1 MARILIWTLPIL
13 LFFRVEVI
21 HFFVN
26 LNFIQWILLLLVFST
41 CLFFYKRKLKY
52 SVLLFFRKV
61 KYFDLK
67 KTRIKISNLKKTR
80 IKISKWANNNSAEA
94 IGKSLVSQLE
104 RNIFIKLGCIALSTA
119 VLSHYPSLLTKPTP
133 AIIFLLTMTAYSF
146 MGLAFR
152 KEMLIFMISMYSLM
166 AVMPYAMA
174 FLSHD
179 TGINLFESLPADVVS
194 LLNINIFN
202 LTQTANKLF
211 IFTAPWLTLIVL
223 VFILSSVII
232 RVSLKLVFT
241 VFLKVLQALN
251 PVQ

>member
-1 MARILIWTLPIL
+1 MAHVLIWIFPLL

-26 LNFIQWILLLLVFST
+26 LNSIQWILLLLIFST
-41 CLFFYKRKLKY
+41 CLFFYRRKFKY
-52 SVLLFFRKV
+52 SLLLSSRKI
-61 KYFDLK
+61 KYFNLQ
-67 KTRIKISNLKKTR
+67 KIR

-94 IGKSLVSQLE
+94 IGKSIVSQLE
-104 RNIFIKLGCIALSTA
+104 RNVFTKLGCIVLSTA
-119 VLSHYPSLLTKPTP
+119 VLSHYPILLTKPTP

-152 KEMLIFMISMYSLM
+152 KEMLIFMVGIYSLM
-166 AVMPYAMA
+166 AVTPYAMA

-179 TGINLFESLPADVVS
+179 TGINLFETLPADIVS

-211 IFTAPWLTLIVL
+211 IFTAPWLALIVL
-223 VFILSSVII
+223 ILILSSVII
-232 RVSLKLVFT
+232 RASLKLVFT
-241 VFLKVLQALN
+241 IFLKVLQALN